1 MKLNKHYFTDNLDS
15 CSWMQCDSLL
25 GLAWLMMVGAIS
37 YINSSNFHKVKLM
50 RVLNKINITCMVIKV
65 SCTTSRPTN
74 CPSSSFNSIGVKYFQ
89 ISMHAIV
96 AYIVIWCFASILSN
110 NSLLLFEEL
119 ESRFKFL
126 FLIGLPPKKMK
137 MKWCLK
143 TLQEIIV
150 KWITNSKKVK
160 WKGNHNALDQPK
172 GKWDGIA
179 FEKIKKKWSLY
190 IPILN

>member
-1 MKLNKHYFTDNLDS
+1 
-15 CSWMQCDSLL
+15 MQCDSLL

-50 RVLNKINITCMVIKV
+50 RVLNKLNITCMVIKV
-65 SCTTSRPTN
+65 SCTTSRSTN

-126 FLIGLPPKKMK
+126 FLIGLPPKINKNEMMFKNPSKNYSEMNYKLKKSEMK
-137 MKWCLK
+137 GESQCP
-143 TLQEIIV
+143 TP
-150 KWITNSKKVK
+150 T
-160 WKGNHNALDQPK
+160 
-172 GKWDGIA
+172 
-179 FEKIKKKWSLY
+179 
-190 IPILN
+190 